1 MELVTAKLQF
11 FYGICSSRKYPYSP
25 HGGQRKFSGEGG
37 PKEANSEG
45 NGSGLSKSF
54 SSVSKQELLFSL
66 MIFVLKYSCH
76 RLKNKLP
83 PIYLLLIMVLQL

>member
-11 FYGICSSRKYPYSP
+11 FP

-37 PKEANSEG
+37 PKEAISEG

-54 SSVSKQELLFSL
+54 FQCFKTRIVVFIDDL
-66 MIFVLKYSCH
+66 
-76 RLKNKLP
+76 
-83 PIYLLLIMVLQL
+83 

>member
-11 FYGICSSRKYPYSP
+11 FYGIYSSRKYPYSP

-66 MIFVLKYSCH
+66 MIFDLCIK
-76 RLKNKLP
+76 
-83 PIYLLLIMVLQL
+83 IQLSSAQE